1 MLELVAVALV
11 IWMAYLAFM
20 AVLGKGSAASSSSS
34 SSFGTTGSSGG
45 AAGGFA
51 TFADRYE
58 TIEEVQEHLRRAGL
72 ESSNLILGIDYTK
85 SNEYNGR
92 RTFGG
97 KSLHELKGLQGPNPY
112 ERAID
117 ILGRTLAPFDD
128 DHLIPAY
135 GFGDITTKDVGVFQF
150 FPDARPC
157 RGLEEALA
165 RYREITPSVQLSGPT
180 SFAPVIYEAI
190 RLVRETRS
198 YHILIIVADGQVTS
212 ERETINAIVEAS
224 NYPLSIVV
232 VGVGDGPWETM
243 QEFDD
248 GLPSRKFD
256 NFQFVEFNKAMHGS
270 HPETSFA
277 IAALMEI
284 PEQYQAIR
292 KLGLL

>member
-1 MLELVAVALV
+1 MLELVVVAVV
-11 IWMAYLAFM
+11 IWFVYLAFM
-20 AVLGKGSAASSSSS
+20 AVLGKGGSGTSSSTGGSS
-34 SSFGTTGSSGG
+34 SGAGSSQ
-45 AAGGFA
+45 GFA
-51 TFADRYE
+51 TIVDKYE

-97 KSLHELKGLQGPNPY
+97 KSLHDLKGHSGPNPY

-135 GFGDITTKDVGVFQF
+135 GFGDITTKDIGVFQF

-256 NFQFVEFNKAMHGS
+256 NFQFVDFNKAMQGR

-277 IAALMEI
+277 IAALTEI